1 VLRTAFCA
9 LMLCAP
15 PMAAAQSDPRIIYA
29 SVVDKSG
36 APVLGLGPNNF
47 IVREDAIA
55 REILS
60 VVPDRDPMQ
69 IALLV
74 DDSAQMRG
82 GEMSLRKSV
91 AAFIRAMRPDVM
103 IALIGLGE
111 RPTIRADYTRDKE
124 LLLKAV
130 DNLWG
135 HGTNTLSD
143 AIFETSTALA
153 KRPLMRP
160 VIVAVT
166 AGGGGFRHR
175 IEVLDQL
182 ALSQAAVHVI
192 TISEQGGISG
202 RLVHEATEKTG
213 GRDDVLV
220 GVTNLERKL
229 VQVATELSNQYR
241 VTFARPQRLIPPTK
255 TEIEAR
261 NPAFH
266 ARGMLLLTDEERRK

>member
-1 VLRTAFCA
+1 
-9 LMLCAP
+9 
-15 PMAAAQSDPRIIYA
+15 
-29 SVVDKSG
+29 
-36 APVLGLGPNNF
+36 
-47 IVREDAIA
+47 
-55 REILS
+55 
-60 VVPDRDPMQ
+60 
-69 IALLV
+69 
-74 DDSAQMRG
+74 
-82 GEMSLRKSV
+82 
-91 AAFIRAMRPDVM
+91 VM

-124 LLLKAV
+124 SLLKAV

-182 ALSQAAVHVI
+182 ALSQAALHVI